1 MSGSGIG
8 RETGYIFA
16 ERGASG
22 IAFADIDEKAAQYT
36 AESSRKLATNTD
48 YRAIALHVD
57 VTDRTSVQAL
67 VAAVQKEFG
76 RIDYCVNSA
85 GVRSRH
91 QQYQHQW
98 KDW

>member
-22 IAFADIDEKAAQYT
+22 IAFADIDEKAAQYA
-36 AESSRKLATNTD
+36 AEFSKKLATNTG
-48 YRAIALHVD
+48 YRSIAVHVD

-67 VAAVQKEFG
+67 VTAVQKEFG
-76 RIDYCVNSA
+76 RIDYSVNSA
-85 GVRSRH
+85 GVKFRH
-91 QQYQHQW
+91 QQCQHHW